1 MAESQGL
8 KTNVLFFSY
17 CFHAPSERFETK
29 CTMYWHFRGMAFVM
43 MNFSISTCFYFWLVW
58 VWLKFKSCSFFQ
70 PKDLKGWGK
79 NARTKSSVKIFSGK
93 RGHPPNQVVFL
104 AIFKIHIKLRKITK
118 LYLLLFLVQNPTYN
132 FSLSDLKKTLFWIKK
147 LLRNLNVKIIFD
159 DTLPNI
165 I

>member
-17 CFHAPSERFETK
+17 CFHAPSERYTFETK
-29 CTMYWHFRGMAFVM
+29 CTMYWHFRGVVFVM

-58 VWLKFKSCSFFQ
+58 CDWNLKVVLFFQ

-93 RGHPPNQVVFL
+93 KGHPPNQVVFL
-104 AIFKIHIKLRKITK
+104 TIFKIHIKLRKITK
-118 LYLLLFLVQNPTYN
+118 LYLLLFLLQNPTYN
-132 FSLSDLKKTLFWIKK
+132 FSLSDLKKK
-147 LLRNLNVKIIFD
+147 LYSE
-159 DTLPNI
+159 
-165 I
+165 